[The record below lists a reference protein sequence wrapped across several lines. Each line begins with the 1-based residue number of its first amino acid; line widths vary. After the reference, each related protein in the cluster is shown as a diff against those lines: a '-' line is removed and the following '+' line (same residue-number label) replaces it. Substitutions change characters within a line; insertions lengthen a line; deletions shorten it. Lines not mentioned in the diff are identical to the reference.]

1 MAINGLRY
9 AAGAYAT
16 TSDLA
21 SNAGLN
27 LVAVSTFSAVSSVSV
42 NNCFTTSY
50 DNYRIVITCTAAT
63 TADFGT
69 TLRLRVSG
77 TDNSSSN
84 YAWSGVYATSGAS
97 GTEGGGT
104 GQSSFKTGAG
114 YNTGLIT
121 VVDVLNPFASNYT
134 SYLESG
140 VRPNE
145 AGIRTHGGSFNATT
159 SFDGF
164 TFAPASGTVTGTVRV
179 YGYKNSI

>member
-1 MAINGLRY
+1 VALNGAVTGGGMDLVN
-9 AAGAYAT
+9 T
-16 TSDLA
+16 T
-21 SNAGLN
+21 
-27 LVAVSTFSAVSSVSV
+27 TFSAVSSVSV
-42 NNCFTTSY
+42 NSCFTSTY
-50 DNYRIVITCTAAT
+50 DNYRIIITCTAAT

-84 YAWSGVYATSGAS
+84 YAWSGVYATSGAT

-134 SYLESG
+134 SYLELG

-179 YGYKNSI
+179 YGYKN